1 MTVTLFK
8 HLTHCERRYV
18 EKLIA
23 SNGRR
28 SFRAKNC
35 YMNAQRLIL
44 YDTEKRL
51 RYWEGALNGSIPHA
65 WVTIHGKVVDVT
77 REAAQRKLKRLGIPP
92 STTLPD
98 YSGGVYI
105 SRHAVLRHVMKT
117 NEWGPI
123 RCERDMLL

>member
-1 MTVTLFK
+1 MTVTLLK
-8 HLTHCERRYV
+8 HLKHGERSYI

-23 SNGRR
+23 LNGPR

-35 YMNAQRLIL
+35 YRNAQRLIL

-51 RYWEGALNGSIPHA
+51 RYWEGALNGLIPHA

-77 REAAQRKLKRLGIPP
+77 REAVQRKLKRLGLP
-92 STTLPD
+92 LGDVPD
-98 YSGGVYI
+98 YSGGVCI

-117 NEWGPI
+117 NEYGPI